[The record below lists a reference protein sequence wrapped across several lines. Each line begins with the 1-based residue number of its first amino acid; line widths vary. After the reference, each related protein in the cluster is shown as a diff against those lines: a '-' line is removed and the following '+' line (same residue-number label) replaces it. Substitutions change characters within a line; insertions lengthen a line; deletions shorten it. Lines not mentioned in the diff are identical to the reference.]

1 MNLLH
6 GNVAISVAAALG
18 QSLRHDLP
26 PGQPLTLGDVA
37 RAVLVARNS
46 AVSMRLDA
54 GEISLSA
61 QGVALEDGG
70 LGETVRVQNPSSK
83 AVVMAMVTGG
93 GEVRVLA
100 QRAPLQVAAQ

>member
-1 MNLLH
+1 
-6 GNVAISVAAALG
+6 
-18 QSLRHDLP
+18 
-26 PGQPLTLGDVA
+26 
-37 RAVLVARNS
+37 
-46 AVSMRLDA
+46 MRLDA

-70 LGETVRVQNPSSK
+70 MGETVRVQNPSSK

-93 GEVRVLA
+93 GEVRVLG